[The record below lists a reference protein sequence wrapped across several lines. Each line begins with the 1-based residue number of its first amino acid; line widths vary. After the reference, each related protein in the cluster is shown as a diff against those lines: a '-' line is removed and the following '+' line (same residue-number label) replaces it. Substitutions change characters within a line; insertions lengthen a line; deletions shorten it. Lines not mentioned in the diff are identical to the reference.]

1 MYARERRR
9 VVGYPGERYLRDRN
23 HVERGAYLHE
33 HQILRLLGNAVLQRR
48 TLSNPAFC
56 SKASPP
62 SELARV
68 HVWVVADEGVYPGGR
83 YAKPSY
89 YSERKER
96 RVFKKQ
102 AKTNEGKTESETA
115 QRATA
120 DEMREGRRE
129 RRRGTDE
136 DRYQL
141 VDSLLGAPIAVRLT
155 GLQF

>member
-1 MYARERRR
+1 MYARYWRG

-33 HQILRLLGNAVLQRR
+33 HQILRLLGNAVLQR
-48 TLSNPAFC
+48 SAFPNPAFC

-68 HVWVVADEGVYPGGR
+68 HVGVVADEGVYPGGR

-96 RVFKKQ
+96 RVFKTQ
-102 AKTNEGKTESETA
+102 AKTNEGKTESERG

-120 DEMREGRRE
+120 DEMRERVEEDDGEAQTRT
-129 RRRGTDE
+129 GT
-136 DRYQL
+136 
-141 VDSLLGAPIAVRLT
+141 S
-155 GLQF
+155 